1 MRLTRQGKN
10 MFTSI
15 RKYKVIHGSAE
26 ELARRVREGF
36 VHLIRQMPGFRSYYL
51 LDGGPDVL
59 ITISRFDSA
68 DEAYASNEKAAN
80 WVRNNV
86 LEFTKGMPEVMVGS
100 TLIAEVKE

>member
-1 MRLTRQGKN
+1 

-15 RKYKVIHGSAE
+15 RKYNVRRGSAE

-36 VHLIRQMPGFRSYYL
+36 VPLLRQMPGFRSYYL

-68 DEAYASNEKAAN
+68 DEALPPT
-80 WVRNNV
+80 RRRR
-86 LEFTKGMPEVMVGS
+86 TG
-100 TLIAEVKE
+100 

>member
-1 MRLTRQGKN
+1 

-15 RKYKVIHGSAE
+15 RKYNVRRGSAE

-36 VHLIRQMPGFRSYYL
+36 VPLIRQMQGFQGYYL

-59 ITISRFDSA
+59 ITISMFDSA
-68 DEAYASNEKAAN
+68 DEAFASNEKAAD

-86 LEFTKGMPEVMVGS
+86 LEFTKGMPEVMIGNA
-100 TLIAEVKE
+100 LIAEVK

>member
-1 MRLTRQGKN
+1 

-15 RKYKVIHGSAE
+15 RKYNVRRGSAE

-36 VHLIRQMPGFRSYYL
+36 VPLIRQMQGFQAYYL

-59 ITISRFDSA
+59 ITISMFDSA
-68 DEAYASNEKAAN
+68 DEAFASNEKAAD

-86 LEFTKGMPEVMVGS
+86 LEFTKGMPEVMVGNA
-100 TLIAEVKE
+100 LIAEVK